1 MAGIKT
7 GIDGQINNNIQ
18 TLNMGCYFDA
28 SINKSFTPGDT
39 SMYNLASGSLT
50 PTGSL
55 LNDIGFHG
63 PLTASWVFDGVDDEV
78 KYDEY
83 TTGQAFTIAWWAKLP
98 NLGSGAS
105 YILNKGGSNNIM
117 YNSNEILYVEASN
130 TTSYIVTNDSGV
142 PNVFDNT
149 WHYFVMTKPSDTADA
164 MKFYFD
170 NEGPFDALGSMAA
183 VSTFSFTHLMHF
195 DAGSQPYAAGSIANL
210 MVYNRRLSTG
220 DILQNYNAQKDRF
233 GL

>member
-55 LNDIGFHG
+55 LNDVGFSS
-63 PLTASWVFDGVDDEV
+63 PNTASWIFDGIDDS
-78 KYDEY
+78 
-83 TTGQAFTIAWWAKLP
+83 I
-98 NLGSGAS
+98 NL
-105 YILNKGGSNNIM
+105 
-117 YNSNEILYVEASN
+117 
-130 TTSYIVTNDSGV
+130 TNDSGV

-170 NEGPFDALGSMAA
+170 NEGPFDAAGSMAA
-183 VSTFSFTHLMHF
+183 ASTFSFTHLMHY

-210 MVYNRRLSTG
+210 MIYNRRLSTG